1 MRKKAFPVGAAA
13 LAAVLAL
20 GACVEAPSPTLPPPA
35 EDLESE
41 EGIESNEAIEAIQ
54 VVEAKVASLEAEIA
68 ALKAMDRRARLLEL
82 AKALHVSTD
91 AATQDAFLDRARRID
106 LPAGDGFQKNVD
118 GVTPTEG
125 HAVGIWRSK
134 RWENSHPAGTRTTA
148 VVYSN
153 QGPPRDV
160 TLGSRYAVLQAGT
173 GANRVLF
180 IDPSIGDGGRIDG
193 SWLPDNINH
202 ETVTIT
208 ALGRR
213 GTFSGVPGVFRA
225 FDGEASEA
233 ESVTVGVNAAGN
245 AIWTEL
251 DKEAATPQSPKLVFL
266 PDEGVTAVATV
277 SDASYMNVG
286 WWLTTD
292 DDRSASVQIGSFGS
306 AGLQPYVIG
315 ETITT
320 DEFESLRGEAVY
332 RGVATGQ
339 YVNKGIA
346 DIDGGHFVA
355 EVEFVVDFGEGEPTE
370 AADLNLG
377 NMLGSITGFAQG
389 GDAIGA
395 GWRIDLATWM
405 DALTNLPV
413 PVRLMPT
420 PPHIPGGFAHGT
432 FGKIVVGGRWA
443 AEWFDGG
450 RRDKMPGAIGGR
462 FVVSDSNSVSMV
474 GAFAAVNQIQEH

>member
-1 MRKKAFPVGAAA
+1 MAT
-13 LAAVLAL
+13 VLAL
-20 GACVEAPSPTLPPPA
+20 GACVEAPRPTLPPPA
-35 EDLESE
+35 EDMEGVK
-41 EGIESNEAIEAIQ
+41 GIESIESIEAIA
-54 VVEAKVASLEAEIA
+54 VVEAKVASLESEIA

-82 AKALHVSTD
+82 AKALHVSED

-106 LPAGDGFQKNVD
+106 LPAGFGFRMNVD

-134 RWENSHPAGTRTTA
+134 KWESSHPAGTRTTA
-148 VVYSN
+148 VVYRN

-160 TLGSRYAVLQAGT
+160 SLGSRYAVLQGGT

-180 IDPSIGDGGRIDG
+180 IDPSVSDGGQIEG

-213 GTFSGVPGVFRA
+213 GTFSGVPGIFRA
-225 FDGEASEA
+225 YDGEASETEA
-233 ESVTVGVNAAGN
+233 VTIGVNAAGN

-251 DKEAATPQSPKLVFL
+251 DDEAATQQSPKLLFL

-277 SDASYMNVG
+277 SDASYMNAG

-292 DDRSASVQIGSFGS
+292 DDRSAAVRIGAFGS
-306 AGLQPYVIG
+306 AGMQPYVIG
-315 ETITT
+315 ETIST
-320 DEFESLRGEAVY
+320 DEFEALRGEAVY

-339 YVNKGIA
+339 YVNKGVA
-346 DIDGGHFVA
+346 DIDGGLFVA
-355 EVEFVVDFGEGEPTE
+355 EVEFVVDFGEGEPIA

-389 GDAIGA
+389 GEAIDA

-413 PVRLMPT
+413 PVRLMST
-420 PPHIPGGFAHGT
+420 PPHIPGGFAHAT